1 VNRDEQGARS
11 PAAFRMIG
19 VMTLWDAAQA
29 EQMLVFLDELRNE
42 IWQVHGEQ
50 IRRARHEEAVQAS
63 LDLDD
68 ETPF

>member
-1 VNRDEQGARS
+1 
-11 PAAFRMIG
+11 MIG

-68 ETPF
+68 EAPF